1 MSRTM
6 FRMQFPAAVFVALHL
21 AALPQASAQSK
32 VTVDTAAK
40 AQAYRQGQPVP
51 AADGMIVCEAEEFR
65 VEKPGGWQAQNWGS
79 NYYAATFAN
88 SFLSRK
94 AYLGAPEQCER
105 SVATLEVAVPAAGR
119 YLALVRYEAAYR
131 FETQFRVQVEQNG
144 ALKLDRLYGAR
155 DNLKVWAFSEK
166 LKKEVAWP
174 WGAGENVVWEG
185 HDAAV
190 DLEPGRAI
198 VRLIADKQTGNA
210 AQRNVDLV
218 LLTKDAEDVQNRIQK
233 DAYLPLD
240 GLLTQADDVY
250 VKLHN
255 QADGAALKLTLP
267 PCTEHSPYWVHA
279 RRWKAKEIPAEAGQS
294 TDWIEVG
301 SLLDTLNDGQWNIT
315 AAPVTAG
322 AALHYKLEFGV
333 RSAQGAIEPL
343 ATFESRKPA
352 LSLAYYGDTRY
363 SRRLHGTDTVLYE
376 LLDYL
381 KKQPVTGK
389 LPEQTLIYASTFD
402 KRPDDPQYNAAVDEF
417 SKMFALVPRTV
428 EEAAKLPQP
437 SAYIDIRTHAGGE
450 ELYKKWQAQGI
461 AGKIAVV
468 SLGDEIGLAG
478 PPADGHA
485 AFRTWLQSRGVKPA
499 DVDPAA
505 GDDWNKV
512 QYNAA
517 PDLAKTNPRLFYFTQ
532 LYGHQFGIQK
542 QKELTQSI
550 QKYLPNA
557 LIGANYSPHHGYHY
571 LGHTHMW
578 VNMFREG
585 GMTLPWSEDYI
596 WQVPVGSQ
604 QVNFIS
610 LDLFRAGIRGKPQ
623 SKIQFYVMPHWGNT
637 PASWRR
643 QFYGDL
649 QHGMKIVDLFEFRPV
664 QAAYTE
670 NHADQPEMYAQI
682 RSAFH
687 ELGMMEDI
695 VQAGQVRPGVAALWF
710 SETSDIWDDG
720 RAPFS
725 AGKRTLYIA
734 VKHQQL
740 ALDFVVDQDAIDG
753 ALNQYKILYLAD
765 QHVSRA
771 ASQGIADWVKK
782 GGLLF
787 ATAGAG
793 MFDEFNAPNTI
804 LRDLLGVDQTSIE
817 DADKGALVFEK
828 QDLQFL
834 SPVDAVTAS
843 LAPMRKEA
851 QMPVISVRSRI
862 QLKGAQVKGTFADGS
877 PAITFY
883 QKPGFSG
890 AAYYTAFLPGLT
902 YFKPAIPLRPWD
914 RGSSEKSMTHFL
926 PTEFDGMV
934 SELLSLPIDEVQRP
948 VLCSEPLVETSVI
961 ESKAGTLIP
970 LVNWSRGP
978 VEKLKVTL
986 KLNVPFQKVTLAS
999 GKPVTVAKVGNQQVF
1014 TLDLDVADA
1023 LILR

>member
-1 MSRTM
+1 MLRCVASR
-6 FRMQFPAAVFVALHL
+6 FVPAAVLSL
-21 AALPQASAQSK
+21 AFQFFSTSPLFAQADSA
-32 VTVDTAAK
+32 VDTARQ
-40 AQAYRQGQPVP
+40 AQAYRQGQPVT
-51 AADGMIVCEAEEFR
+51 AANDLIVCEAEEFR
-65 VEKPGGWQAQNWGS
+65 VEKPGGWKAQNWGD

-94 AYLGAPEQCER
+94 AYLGAPEQCEKT
-105 SVATLEVAVPAAGR
+105 VATIDIAVPSAGR
-119 YLALVRYEAAYR
+119 YLSLARYEAAYR

-144 ALKLDRLYGAR
+144 TLKLDRLYGAR

-190 DLEPGRAI
+190 DLDAGRAI

-218 LLTKDAEDVQNRIQK
+218 LLTKDAEGVQNRIQK

-250 VKLHN
+250 VKVHN
-255 QADGAALKLTLP
+255 AGGAPLKVTFP

-279 RRWKAKEIPAEAGQS
+279 RTWKPKEVPADAGKS

-301 SLLDTLNDGQWNIT
+301 SVLDTLNDGQWNVT
-315 AAPVTAG
+315 AAPMTAG
-322 AALHYKLEFGV
+322 APLNYKLEFGV
-333 RSAQGAIEPL
+333 RTAQGAIEPI
-343 ATFESRKPA
+343 ATFESQKAA
-352 LSLAYYGDTRY
+352 LQLAFHADTRY
-363 SRRLHGTDTVLYE
+363 SRRMRGTDGVLYD
-376 LLDYL
+376 LLAYL

-389 LPEQTLIYASTFD
+389 LPQRTLIYASTFD
-402 KRPDDPQYNAAVDEF
+402 KRPDDPKYNAAVDEF
-417 SKMFALVPRTV
+417 SRMFALTPRV
-428 EEAAKLPQP
+428 NEEAAKLPYP
-437 SAYIDIRTHAGGE
+437 SIYVDVRGAPTAE
-450 ELYKKWQAQGI
+450 EQYKKWQAAGI
-461 AGKIAVV
+461 ADKFAVV
-468 SLGDEIGLAG
+468 SLGDEIGLSG
-478 PPADGHA
+478 PPADGHP
-485 AFRTWLQSRGVKPA
+485 AFRTWLQSKGVKPS

-505 GDDWNKV
+505 GEDWNKV
-512 QYNAA
+512 MYNAA
-517 PDLAKTNPRLFYFTQ
+517 PDLAKTNPRQFYYSR
-532 LYGHQFGIQK
+532 LYANSFGIQK
-542 QKELTQSI
+542 QKEVTQFI
-550 QKYLPNA
+550 QKQLPNA
-557 LIGANYSPHHGYHY
+557 GIGANYSPHHGYHY
-571 LGHTHMW
+571 LGQTHMW
-578 VNMFREG
+578 VTMFREG

-610 LDLFRAGIRGKPQ
+610 LDLFRAGIRHKPQ
-623 SKIQFYVMPHWGNT
+623 AKIQFYVMPHWGNT
-637 PASWRR
+637 PSSWRR

-649 QHGMKIVDLFEFRPV
+649 AHGMKIIDLFEFRPV

-682 RSAFH
+682 RQSFN
-687 ELGMMEDI
+687 ELGTYEDI
-695 VQAGQVRPGVAALWF
+695 VQDGQVRPGVAALWF

-720 RAPFS
+720 KAPFS
-725 AGKRTLYIA
+725 AAKRTLYIA
-734 VKHQQL
+734 IKHQQL

-804 LRDLLGVDQTSIE
+804 MRDLLGVDQTSIE

-828 QDLQFL
+828 QDLPFL
-834 SPVDAVTAS
+834 SPVDAVTAD
-843 LAPMRKEA
+843 LAPMRKQA

-862 QLKGAQVKGTFADGS
+862 KTTGAQVKGTFADGS

-890 AAYYTAFLPGLT
+890 ASYYAAFLPGLT
-902 YFKPAIPLRPWD
+902 YFKPAVPLRPWD

-926 PTEFDGMV
+926 PTDFDSMAG
-934 SELLSLPIDEVQRP
+934 ELLSLPVDEVQRAIR
-948 VLCSEPLVETSVI
+948 CSEPLVETSLI
-961 ESKAGTLIP
+961 QAKTGSLIP
-970 LVNWSRGP
+970 LVNWSKGP
-978 VEKLKVTL
+978 VDKLKVTL
-986 KLNVPFQKVTLAS
+986 SVDVPFTKATLAS
-999 GKPVTVAKVGNQQVF
+999 GKPVTVAKQGTQQVF